1 MPRYDYDCAA
11 CGRRFEATHGVFEDG
26 PTACP
31 LCGSRPVRK
40 AFSPPTI
47 HFKGSGWAKKERQA
61 STASRASRDPAS
73 GSDGGTSGGSRGGEA
88 ASADASSDA
97 TVGAAE
103 TSRAAGP
110 TDSSTRSDKPAK
122 PAPKAATSAGGSGGD

>member
-31 LCGSRPVRK
+31 LCGAGPVKK

-61 STASRASRDPAS
+61 STAARASRDPAS
-73 GSDGGTSGGSRGGEA
+73 GSDGGSNGGSSSAEA
-88 ASADASSDA
+88 ASADASSGSTMDA
-97 TVGAAE
+97 VQTPKSSE
-103 TSRAAGP
+103 P
-110 TDSSTRSDKPAK
+110 TDSSTRADKTAK
-122 PAPKAATSAGGSGGD
+122 PAPAPARSGGPGGD